1 MVASSAIC
9 VTLILLIL
17 TVAVAHSTQFDREAK
32 LPRHNSDAGTEL
44 LQSGAE
50 ALQVTSG

>member
-1 MVASSAIC
+1 MEAYFWLVASSAIC
-9 VTLILLIL
+9 VTLILLI
-17 TVAVAHSTQFDREAK
+17 Q